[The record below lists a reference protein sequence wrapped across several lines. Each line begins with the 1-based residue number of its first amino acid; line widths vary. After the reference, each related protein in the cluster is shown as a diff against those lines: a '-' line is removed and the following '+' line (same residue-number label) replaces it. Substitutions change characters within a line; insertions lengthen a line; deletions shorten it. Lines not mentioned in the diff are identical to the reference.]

1 MFSVCV
7 GVMGEVWFSF
17 FSYVS
22 FHASVLYTCFSIQQ
36 HKVLAGVIRLH
47 SHVSTD
53 IMFILFHTYRAMSFT
68 FFMPRL
74 RVMWFQKLL
83 ITDRTR

>member
-22 FHASVLYTCFSIQQ
+22 FHASVLYTCFSME
-36 HKVLAGVIRLH
+36 VI
-47 SHVSTD
+47 
-53 IMFILFHTYRAMSFT
+53 
-68 FFMPRL
+68 
-74 RVMWFQKLL
+74 KLL
-83 ITDRTR
+83 LGQSWMVVPLSVILLHPEASSHYNLYFWGHLAEHCFL